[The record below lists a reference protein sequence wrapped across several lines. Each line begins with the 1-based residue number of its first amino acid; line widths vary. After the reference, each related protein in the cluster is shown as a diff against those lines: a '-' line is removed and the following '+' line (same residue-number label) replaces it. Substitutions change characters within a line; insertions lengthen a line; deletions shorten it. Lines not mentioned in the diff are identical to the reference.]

1 MLVASILRQVFS
13 NRNVVAISTTN
24 MLYQIFNG
32 LWQLW
37 WTLYL
42 IDELKTPITIVG
54 FLATIQS
61 GSRILFQLPGGILA
75 DRIGRKRVIIFGTG
89 LRVIAPIFLFTA
101 RSWQWVLPGIILNSV
116 TSLYM
121 PAFNALIAESLPKE
135 RRGTA
140 FGAYRMMT
148 SIPGIFMP
156 VVSGYY
162 LEVMGVA
169 KGVRLGLM
177 MFTGAALVATMVRAI
192 FLEETFDPQAR
203 QTVASKEKSG
213 GEGLL
218 ATFKRQHKTIY
229 AMLGVAIV
237 SRFAMNMTWSF
248 LSYYAVDVVDLTTTQ
263 YGMLQ
268 SVATLISTPLFLVS
282 GMIADRFGRM
292 PCILLAR
299 GLGPFDSLSLLLL
312 RNFNLLLLRNFNQL
326 LAAYSVIGVA
336 GGLGG
341 GRIRGGGYMGGP
353 AWQALITDIV
363 PQADRGKVLGLMGTL
378 TGIVSLPAPAMG
390 GYLYEANPN
399 TLLAL
404 GAGLEALVIPMILL
418 FVKEPKREE
427 QVPQ

>member
-1 MLVASILRQVFS
+1 MLVASILKQVFS
-13 NRNVVAISTTN
+13 NRNVLAISTTN

-42 IDELKTPITIVG
+42 IDELNTPIYIVG

-61 GSRILFQLPGGILA
+61 GSSILFQLPGGILA
-75 DRIGRKRVIIFGTG
+75 DRIGRKKVIIFGTG

-101 RSWQWVLPGIILNSV
+101 RSWQWVVPGVILNAT
-116 TSLYM
+116 TSIYM
-121 PAFNALIAESLPKE
+121 PAFSALIAESLPKE

-169 KGVRLGLM
+169 KGVRIGLM
-177 MFTGAALVATMVRAI
+177 MFTVAALIATVVRAI

-203 QTVASKEKSG
+203 RAEASKEKNGSD
-213 GEGLL
+213 GLW
-218 ATFKRQHKTIY
+218 ATFKRQHKTVY
-229 AMLGVAIV
+229 AMLGVAII
-237 SRFAMNMTWSF
+237 SRFAMNMTWTF
-248 LSYYAVDVVDLTTTQ
+248 LSYYAVDVLNLTTTQ

-268 SVATLISTPLFLVS
+268 SVATLISTPLLLVS

-299 GLGPFDSLSLLLL
+299 GLGPFDSLSLLLIKDY
-312 RNFNLLLLRNFNQL
+312 NQL

-363 PQADRGKVLGLMGTL
+363 PQKDRGKVLGLMGTI
-378 TGIVSLPAPAMG
+378 TGIASLPGPALG
-390 GYLYEANPN
+390 GYLYESNPN

-404 GAGLEALVIPMILL
+404 GAGLEALVIPIILL
-418 FVKEPKREE
+418 FVKEPKSEE
-427 QVPQ
+427 KVQ

>member
-1 MLVASILRQVFS
+1 MLVASILKQVFS
-13 NRNVVAISTTN
+13 NRNVLAISTTN

-42 IDELKTPITIVG
+42 IDELNTPIYIVG
-54 FLATIQS
+54 LLATIQS
-61 GSRILFQLPGGILA
+61 GSSILFQLPGGILA
-75 DRIGRKRVIIFGTG
+75 DRIGRKKVIIFGTG

-101 RSWQWVLPGIILNSV
+101 RSWQWVVPGVILNAT
-116 TSLYM
+116 TSIYM
-121 PAFNALIAESLPKE
+121 PAFSALIAESLPKE

-169 KGVRLGLM
+169 KGVRIGLM
-177 MFTGAALVATMVRAI
+177 MFTVAALIATVVRAI

-203 QTVASKEKSG
+203 RAEASKEKSRSD
-213 GEGLL
+213 GLW
-218 ATFKRQHKTIY
+218 ATFKRQHKTVY
-229 AMLGVAIV
+229 AMLGVAII
-237 SRFAMNMTWSF
+237 SRFAMNMTWTF
-248 LSYYAVDVVDLTTTQ
+248 LSYYAVDVLNLTTTQ

-268 SVATLISTPLFLVS
+268 SVATLISTPLLLVS

-299 GLGPFDSLSLLLL
+299 GLGPFDSLSLLLIKDY
-312 RNFNLLLLRNFNQL
+312 NQL

-363 PQADRGKVLGLMGTL
+363 PQKDRGKVLGLMGTI
-378 TGIVSLPAPAMG
+378 TGIASLPGPALG
-390 GYLYEANPN
+390 GYLYESNPN

-404 GAGLEALVIPMILL
+404 GAGLEALVIPIILL
-418 FVKEPKREE
+418 FVKEPKSEE
-427 QVPQ
+427 KVQ

>member
-1 MLVASILRQVFS
+1 MLVASILKQVFS
-13 NRNVVAISTTN
+13 NRNVLAISTTN

-42 IDELKTPITIVG
+42 IDELNTPIYIVG

-61 GSRILFQLPGGILA
+61 GSSILFQLPGGILA
-75 DRIGRKRVIIFGTG
+75 DRIGRKKVIIFGTG

-101 RSWQWVLPGIILNSV
+101 RSWQWVVPGVILNAT

-169 KGVRLGLM
+169 KGVRIGLM
-177 MFTGAALVATMVRAI
+177 MFTVAALIATVVRAI

-203 QTVASKEKSG
+203 RTEASKERSG
-213 GEGLL
+213 SDGLW
-218 ATFKRQHKTIY
+218 ATFKRQHKTVY
-229 AMLGVAIV
+229 AMLGVAII
-237 SRFAMNMTWSF
+237 SRFAMNMTWTF
-248 LSYYAVDVVDLTTTQ
+248 LSYYAVDVVNLTPTQ

-299 GLGPFDSLSLLLL
+299 GLGPFDSLSLLLIK
-312 RNFNLLLLRNFNQL
+312 NYNQL

-363 PQADRGKVLGLMGTL
+363 PQADRGKVLGLMGTI
-378 TGIVSLPAPAMG
+378 TGIASLPGPAIG
-390 GYLYEANPN
+390 GYLYESNPN
-399 TLLAL
+399 ALLAL

-427 QVPQ
+427 KVSQ

>member
-13 NRNVVAISTTN
+13 NRNVLAISTTN

-42 IDELKTPITIVG
+42 IDELNTPITIVG

-61 GSRILFQLPGGILA
+61 GSSILFQLPGGILA
-75 DRIGRKRVIIFGTG
+75 DRIGRKKVIIFGTG

-101 RSWQWVLPGIILNSV
+101 RSWQWVVPGVILNAP

-169 KGVRLGLM
+169 KGVRIGLM
-177 MFTGAALVATMVRAI
+177 MFTVAALIATVVRAI

-203 QTVASKEKSG
+203 RAEASKEKSG
-213 GEGLL
+213 SDGLW
-218 ATFKRQHKTIY
+218 ATLKRQHKTVY
-229 AMLGVAIV
+229 AMLGVAII
-237 SRFAMNMTWSF
+237 SRFAMNMTWTF
-248 LSYYAVDVVDLTTTQ
+248 LSYYAVDVLNLTTTQ

-299 GLGPFDSLSLLLL
+299 GLGPFDSLSLLLIKDY
-312 RNFNLLLLRNFNQL
+312 NQL

-363 PQADRGKVLGLMGTL
+363 PQKDRGKVLGLMGTI
-378 TGIVSLPAPAMG
+378 TGIASLPGPAIG
-390 GYLYEANPN
+390 GYLYESNPN
-399 TLLAL
+399 ALLAL

-427 QVPQ
+427 KVSQ

>member
-1 MLVASILRQVFS
+1 MASILKQVFS
-13 NRNVVAISTTN
+13 NRNVLAISTTN

-42 IDELKTPITIVG
+42 IDELNTPIYIVG

-61 GSRILFQLPGGILA
+61 GSSILFQLPGGILA
-75 DRIGRKRVIIFGTG
+75 DRIGRKKVIIFGTG

-101 RSWQWVLPGIILNSV
+101 RSWQWVVPGVILNAT
-116 TSLYM
+116 TSIYM
-121 PAFNALIAESLPKE
+121 PAFSALIAESLPKE

-169 KGVRLGLM
+169 KGVRIGLM
-177 MFTGAALVATMVRAI
+177 MFTVAALIATVVRAI

-203 QTVASKEKSG
+203 RAEASKEKSRSD
-213 GEGLL
+213 GLW
-218 ATFKRQHKTIY
+218 ATFKRQHKTVY
-229 AMLGVAIV
+229 AMLGVAII
-237 SRFAMNMTWSF
+237 SRFAMNMTWTF
-248 LSYYAVDVVDLTTTQ
+248 LSYYAVDVLNLTTTQ

-268 SVATLISTPLFLVS
+268 SVATLISTPLLLVS

-299 GLGPFDSLSLLLL
+299 GLGPFDSLSLLLIKDY
-312 RNFNLLLLRNFNQL
+312 NQL

-363 PQADRGKVLGLMGTL
+363 PQKDRGKVLGLMGTI
-378 TGIVSLPAPAMG
+378 TGIASLPGPALG
-390 GYLYEANPN
+390 GYLYESNPN

-404 GAGLEALVIPMILL
+404 GAGLEALVIPIILL
-418 FVKEPKREE
+418 FVKEPKSEE
-427 QVPQ
+427 KVQ

>member
-1 MLVASILRQVFS
+1 MLVASILKQVFS
-13 NRNVVAISTTN
+13 NRNVLAISTTN

-42 IDELKTPITIVG
+42 IDELNTPIYIVG

-61 GSRILFQLPGGILA
+61 GSSILFQLPGGILA
-75 DRIGRKRVIIFGTG
+75 DRIGRKKVIIFGTG

-101 RSWQWVLPGIILNSV
+101 RSWQWVVPGVILNAT
-116 TSLYM
+116 TSIYM
-121 PAFNALIAESLPKE
+121 PAFSALIAESLPKE

-169 KGVRLGLM
+169 KGVRIGLM
-177 MFTGAALVATMVRAI
+177 MFTVAALIATVVRAI

-203 QTVASKEKSG
+203 RAEASKEKSWSD
-213 GEGLL
+213 GLW
-218 ATFKRQHKTIY
+218 ATFKRQHKTVY
-229 AMLGVAIV
+229 AMLGVAII
-237 SRFAMNMTWSF
+237 SRFAMNMTWTF
-248 LSYYAVDVVDLTTTQ
+248 LSYYAVDVLNLTTTQ

-268 SVATLISTPLFLVS
+268 SVATLISTPLLLVS

-299 GLGPFDSLSLLLL
+299 GLGPFDSLSLLLIKDY
-312 RNFNLLLLRNFNQL
+312 NQL

-363 PQADRGKVLGLMGTL
+363 PQKDRGKVLGLMGTI
-378 TGIVSLPAPAMG
+378 TGIASLPGPALG
-390 GYLYEANPN
+390 GYLYESNPN

-404 GAGLEALVIPMILL
+404 GAGLEALVIPIILL
-418 FVKEPKREE
+418 FVKEPKSEE
-427 QVPQ
+427 KVQ

>member
-13 NRNVVAISTTN
+13 NRNVLAISTTN

-42 IDELKTPITIVG
+42 IDELNTPIIIVG

-61 GSRILFQLPGGILA
+61 GSSILFQLPGGILA
-75 DRIGRKRVIIFGTG
+75 DRIGRKKVIIFGTG

-101 RSWQWVLPGIILNSV
+101 RSWQWVVPGVILNAT

-169 KGVRLGLM
+169 KGVRIGLM
-177 MFTGAALVATMVRAI
+177 MFTVAALIATVIRAI

-203 QTVASKEKSG
+203 RAEASKEKNGSD
-213 GEGLL
+213 GLL
-218 ATFKRQHKTIY
+218 ATFKRQHKTVY
-229 AMLGVAIV
+229 AMLGVAII
-237 SRFAMNMTWSF
+237 SRFAMNMTWTF
-248 LSYYAVDVVDLTTTQ
+248 LSYYAVDVLNLTTTQ

-299 GLGPFDSLSLLLL
+299 GLGPFDSLSLLLIKDY
-312 RNFNLLLLRNFNQL
+312 NQL

-363 PQADRGKVLGLMGTL
+363 PQADRGKVLGLMGTI
-378 TGIVSLPAPAMG
+378 TGIASLPGPALG
-390 GYLYEANPN
+390 GYLYESNPN

-418 FVKEPKREE
+418 FVKEPKKEDK
-427 QVPQ
+427 VPQ

>member
-13 NRNVVAISTTN
+13 NRNVLAISTTN

-42 IDELKTPITIVG
+42 IDELNTPIIIVG

-61 GSRILFQLPGGILA
+61 GSSILFQLPGGILA
-75 DRIGRKRVIIFGTG
+75 DRIGRKKVIIFGTG

-101 RSWQWVLPGIILNSV
+101 RSWQWVVPGVILNAT
-116 TSLYM
+116 TSIYM

-169 KGVRLGLM
+169 KGVRIGLM
-177 MFTGAALVATMVRAI
+177 MFSGAALIATVVRAI

-203 QTVASKEKSG
+203 RTEASKEKSRSD
-213 GEGLL
+213 GLW
-218 ATFKRQHKTIY
+218 ATFKRQHKTVY
-229 AMLGVAIV
+229 AMLGVAII
-237 SRFAMNMTWSF
+237 SRFAMNMTWTF
-248 LSYYAVDVVDLTTTQ
+248 LSYYAVDVVNLTPTQ

-299 GLGPFDSLSLLLL
+299 GLGPFDSLSLLLIKDY
-312 RNFNLLLLRNFNQL
+312 NQL

-363 PQADRGKVLGLMGTL
+363 PQADRGKVLGLMGTI
-378 TGIVSLPAPAMG
+378 TGIASLPGPAIG
-390 GYLYEANPN
+390 GYLYESNPN

-418 FVKEPKREE
+418 FVKEPKKEE
-427 QVPQ
+427 KVPQ

>member
-1 MLVASILRQVFS
+1 MLVASILKQVFS
-13 NRNVVAISTTN
+13 NRNVLAISTTN

-42 IDELKTPITIVG
+42 IDELNTPIYIVG
-54 FLATIQS
+54 LLATIQS
-61 GSRILFQLPGGILA
+61 GSSILFQLPGGILA
-75 DRIGRKRVIIFGTG
+75 DRIGRKKVIIFGTG

-101 RSWQWVLPGIILNSV
+101 RSWQWVVPGVILNAT

-169 KGVRLGLM
+169 KGVRIGLM
-177 MFTGAALVATMVRAI
+177 MFTVAALIATVVRAI

-203 QTVASKEKSG
+203 RTEASKEKSG
-213 GEGLL
+213 SDGLW
-218 ATFKRQHKTIY
+218 ATFKRQHKTVY
-229 AMLGVAIV
+229 AMLGVAII
-237 SRFAMNMTWSF
+237 SRFAMNMTWTF
-248 LSYYAVDVVDLTTTQ
+248 LSYYAVDVLNLTTTQ

-299 GLGPFDSLSLLLL
+299 GLGPFDSLSLLLIKDY
-312 RNFNLLLLRNFNQL
+312 NQL

-363 PQADRGKVLGLMGTL
+363 PQADRGKVLGLMGTI
-378 TGIVSLPAPAMG
+378 TGIASLPGPAIG
-390 GYLYEANPN
+390 GYLYESNPN
-399 TLLAL
+399 ALLAL

-427 QVPQ
+427 KVSQ

>member
-1 MLVASILRQVFS
+1 MLVASILKQVFS
-13 NRNVVAISTTN
+13 NRNVLAISTTN

-42 IDELKTPITIVG
+42 IDELNTPIIIVG

-61 GSRILFQLPGGILA
+61 GSSILFQLPGGILA
-75 DRIGRKRVIIFGTG
+75 DRIGRKKVIIFGTG

-101 RSWQWVLPGIILNSV
+101 RSWQWVVPGVILNAT

-169 KGVRLGLM
+169 KGVRIGLM
-177 MFTGAALVATMVRAI
+177 MFTVAALIATVVRAI

-203 QTVASKEKSG
+203 RTEASKERSG
-213 GEGLL
+213 SDGLW
-218 ATFKRQHKTIY
+218 ATFKRQHKTVY
-229 AMLGVAIV
+229 AMLGVAII
-237 SRFAMNMTWSF
+237 SRFAMNMTWTF
-248 LSYYAVDVVDLTTTQ
+248 LSYYAVDVVNLTPTQ

-299 GLGPFDSLSLLLL
+299 GLGPFDSLSLLLIK
-312 RNFNLLLLRNFNQL
+312 NYNQL

-363 PQADRGKVLGLMGTL
+363 PQADRGKVLGLMGTI
-378 TGIVSLPAPAMG
+378 TGIASLPGPALG
-390 GYLYEANPN
+390 GYLYESNPN

-418 FVKEPKREE
+418 FVKEPKKEDK
-427 QVPQ
+427 VPQ

>member
-177 MFTGAALVATMVRAI
+177 MFTGAALVATVVRAI

-203 QTVASKEKSG
+203 QTVASKEKRGS
-213 GEGLL
+213 EGLL

-282 GMIADRFGRM
+282 GMIAVRFGRM

-299 GLGPFDSLSLLLL
+299 GLGPFDSLS
-312 RNFNLLLLRNFNQL
+312 LLLLRNFNQL

>member
-13 NRNVVAISTTN
+13 NRNVLAISTTN

-42 IDELKTPITIVG
+42 IDELNTPIYIVG

-61 GSRILFQLPGGILA
+61 GSSILFQLPGGILA
-75 DRIGRKRVIIFGTG
+75 DRIGRKKVIIFGTG

-101 RSWQWVLPGIILNSV
+101 RSWQWVVPGVILNAT

-121 PAFNALIAESLPKE
+121 PAFSALIAESLPKE

-169 KGVRLGLM
+169 KGVRIGLM
-177 MFTGAALVATMVRAI
+177 MFTVAALIATVVRAI
-192 FLEETFDPQAR
+192 FLEETFDPQER
-203 QTVASKEKSG
+203 RTETSNEKSG
-213 GEGLL
+213 SDGLW
-218 ATFKRQHKTIY
+218 ATFKRQHKTVY
-229 AMLGVAIV
+229 AMLGVAII
-237 SRFAMNMTWSF
+237 SRFAMNMTWTF
-248 LSYYAVDVVDLTTTQ
+248 LSYYAVDVLNLTTTQ

-268 SVATLISTPLFLVS
+268 SVATLISTPLLLVS

-299 GLGPFDSLSLLLL
+299 GLGPFDSLSLLLIKDY
-312 RNFNLLLLRNFNQL
+312 NQL

-363 PQADRGKVLGLMGTL
+363 PQKDRGKVLGLMGTI
-378 TGIVSLPAPAMG
+378 TGIASLPGPAIG
-390 GYLYEANPN
+390 GYLYESNPN
-399 TLLAL
+399 ALLAL

-427 QVPQ
+427 KVSQ

>member
-1 MLVASILRQVFS
+1 MLVASILKQVFS
-13 NRNVVAISTTN
+13 NRNVLAISTTN

-42 IDELKTPITIVG
+42 IDELNTPIYIVG

-61 GSRILFQLPGGILA
+61 GSSILFQLPGGILA
-75 DRIGRKRVIIFGTG
+75 DRIGRKKVIIFGTG

-101 RSWQWVLPGIILNSV
+101 RSWQWVVPGVILNAT
-116 TSLYM
+116 TSIYM
-121 PAFNALIAESLPKE
+121 PAFSALIAESLPKE

-169 KGVRLGLM
+169 KGVRIGLM
-177 MFTGAALVATMVRAI
+177 MFTVAALIATVVRAI

-203 QTVASKEKSG
+203 RAEASKEKSRSD
-213 GEGLL
+213 GLW
-218 ATFKRQHKTIY
+218 ATFKRQHKTVY
-229 AMLGVAIV
+229 AMLGVAII
-237 SRFAMNMTWSF
+237 SRFAMNMTWTF
-248 LSYYAVDVVDLTTTQ
+248 LSYYAVDVLNLTTTQ

-268 SVATLISTPLFLVS
+268 SVATLISTPLLLVS

-299 GLGPFDSLSLLLL
+299 GLGPFDSLSLLLIKDY
-312 RNFNLLLLRNFNQL
+312 NQL

-363 PQADRGKVLGLMGTL
+363 PQADRGKVLGLMGTI
-378 TGIVSLPAPAMG
+378 TGIASLPGPALG
-390 GYLYEANPN
+390 GYLYESNPN

-404 GAGLEALVIPMILL
+404 GAGLEALVIPIILL
-418 FVKEPKREE
+418 FVKEPKSEE
-427 QVPQ
+427 KVQ

>member
-1 MLVASILRQVFS
+1 MLVASILKQVFS
-13 NRNVVAISTTN
+13 NRNVLAISTTN

-42 IDELKTPITIVG
+42 IDELNTPIYIVG

-61 GSRILFQLPGGILA
+61 GSSILFQLPGGILA
-75 DRIGRKRVIIFGTG
+75 DRIGRKKVIIFGTG

-101 RSWQWVLPGIILNSV
+101 RSWQWVVPGVILNAT
-116 TSLYM
+116 TSIYM
-121 PAFNALIAESLPKE
+121 PAFSALIAESLPKE

-169 KGVRLGLM
+169 KGVRIGLM
-177 MFTGAALVATMVRAI
+177 MFTVAALIATVVRAI

-203 QTVASKEKSG
+203 RAEASKEKSRSD
-213 GEGLL
+213 GLW
-218 ATFKRQHKTIY
+218 ATFKRQHKTVY
-229 AMLGVAIV
+229 AMLGVAII
-237 SRFAMNMTWSF
+237 SRFAMNMTWTF
-248 LSYYAVDVVDLTTTQ
+248 LSYYAVDVLNLTTTQ

-268 SVATLISTPLFLVS
+268 SVATLISTPLLLVS

-299 GLGPFDSLSLLLL
+299 GLGPFDSLSLLLIKD
-312 RNFNLLLLRNFNQL
+312 FNQL

-363 PQADRGKVLGLMGTL
+363 PQKDRGKVLGLMGTI
-378 TGIVSLPAPAMG
+378 TGIASLPGPALG
-390 GYLYEANPN
+390 GYLYESNPN

-404 GAGLEALVIPMILL
+404 GAGLEALVIPIILL
-418 FVKEPKREE
+418 FVKEPKSEE
-427 QVPQ
+427 KVQ

>member
-1 MLVASILRQVFS
+1 MASILKQVFS
-13 NRNVVAISTTN
+13 NRNVLAISTTN

-42 IDELKTPITIVG
+42 IDELNTPIYIVG
-54 FLATIQS
+54 LLATIQS
-61 GSRILFQLPGGILA
+61 GSSILFQLPGGILA
-75 DRIGRKRVIIFGTG
+75 DRIGRKKVIIFGTG

-101 RSWQWVLPGIILNSV
+101 RSWQWVVPGVILNAT

-169 KGVRLGLM
+169 KGVRIGLM
-177 MFTGAALVATMVRAI
+177 MFTVAALIATVVRAI

-203 QTVASKEKSG
+203 RTEASKERSG
-213 GEGLL
+213 SDGLW
-218 ATFKRQHKTIY
+218 ATFKRQHKTVY
-229 AMLGVAIV
+229 AMLGVAII
-237 SRFAMNMTWSF
+237 SRFAMNMTWTF
-248 LSYYAVDVVDLTTTQ
+248 LSYYAVDVVNLTPTQ

-299 GLGPFDSLSLLLL
+299 GLGPFDSLSLLLIKDY
-312 RNFNLLLLRNFNQL
+312 NQL

-363 PQADRGKVLGLMGTL
+363 PQADRGKVLGLMGTI
-378 TGIVSLPAPAMG
+378 TGIASLPGPAIG
-390 GYLYEANPN
+390 GYLYESNPN

-427 QVPQ
+427 KESQ

>member
-1 MLVASILRQVFS
+1 MLVASILKQVFS
-13 NRNVVAISTTN
+13 NRNILAISTTN

-42 IDELKTPITIVG
+42 IDELNTPIYIVG

-61 GSRILFQLPGGILA
+61 GSSILFQLPGGILA
-75 DRIGRKRVIIFGTG
+75 DRIGRKKVIIFGTG

-101 RSWQWVLPGIILNSV
+101 RSWQWVVPGVILNAT
-116 TSLYM
+116 TSIYM
-121 PAFNALIAESLPKE
+121 PAFSALIAESLPKE

-169 KGVRLGLM
+169 KGVRIGLM
-177 MFTGAALVATMVRAI
+177 MFTVAALIATVVRAI

-203 QTVASKEKSG
+203 RAEASKEKSRSD
-213 GEGLL
+213 GLW
-218 ATFKRQHKTIY
+218 ATFKRQHKTVY
-229 AMLGVAIV
+229 AMLGVAII
-237 SRFAMNMTWSF
+237 SRFAMNMTWTF
-248 LSYYAVDVVDLTTTQ
+248 LSYYAVDVLNLTTTQ

-268 SVATLISTPLFLVS
+268 SVATLISTPLLLVS

-299 GLGPFDSLSLLLL
+299 GLGPFDSLSLLLIKDY
-312 RNFNLLLLRNFNQL
+312 NQL

-363 PQADRGKVLGLMGTL
+363 PQKDRGKVLGLMGTI
-378 TGIVSLPAPAMG
+378 TGIASLPGPALG
-390 GYLYEANPN
+390 GYLYESNPN

-404 GAGLEALVIPMILL
+404 GAGLEALVIPIILL
-418 FVKEPKREE
+418 FVKEPKSEE
-427 QVPQ
+427 KVQ

>member
-1 MLVASILRQVFS
+1 MLVASILKQVFS
-13 NRNVVAISTTN
+13 NRNVLAISTTN

-42 IDELKTPITIVG
+42 IDELNTPIYIVG

-61 GSRILFQLPGGILA
+61 GSSILFQLPGGILA
-75 DRIGRKRVIIFGTG
+75 DRIGRKKVIIFGTG

-101 RSWQWVLPGIILNSV
+101 RSWQWVVPGVILNAT

-121 PAFNALIAESLPKE
+121 PAFSALIAESLPKE

-169 KGVRLGLM
+169 KGVRIGLM
-177 MFTGAALVATMVRAI
+177 MFTVAALIATVVRAI

-203 QTVASKEKSG
+203 RAEASKEKSRSD
-213 GEGLL
+213 GLW
-218 ATFKRQHKTIY
+218 ATFKRQHKTVY
-229 AMLGVAIV
+229 AMLGVAII
-237 SRFAMNMTWSF
+237 SRFAMNMTWTF
-248 LSYYAVDVVDLTTTQ
+248 LSYYAVDVLNLTTTQ

-268 SVATLISTPLFLVS
+268 SVATLISTPLLLVS

-299 GLGPFDSLSLLLL
+299 GLGPFDSLSLLLIKDY
-312 RNFNLLLLRNFNQL
+312 NQL

-363 PQADRGKVLGLMGTL
+363 PQADRGKVLGLMGTI
-378 TGIVSLPAPAMG
+378 TGIASLPGPALG
-390 GYLYEANPN
+390 GYLYESNPN

-418 FVKEPKREE
+418 FVKEPKSEE
-427 QVPQ
+427 KVPQ

>member
-1 MLVASILRQVFS
+1 MLVASILKQVFS
-13 NRNVVAISTTN
+13 NRNVLAISTTN

-42 IDELKTPITIVG
+42 IDELNTPIYIVG

-61 GSRILFQLPGGILA
+61 GSSILFQLPGGILA
-75 DRIGRKRVIIFGTG
+75 DRIGRKKVIIFGTG

-101 RSWQWVLPGIILNSV
+101 RSWQWVVPGVILNAT
-116 TSLYM
+116 TSIYM
-121 PAFNALIAESLPKE
+121 PAFSALIAESLPKE

-169 KGVRLGLM
+169 KGVRIGLM
-177 MFTGAALVATMVRAI
+177 MFTVAALIATVVRAI

-203 QTVASKEKSG
+203 RAEASKEKSRSD
-213 GEGLL
+213 GLW
-218 ATFKRQHKTIY
+218 ATFKRQHKTVY
-229 AMLGVAIV
+229 AMLGVAII
-237 SRFAMNMTWSF
+237 SRFAMNMTWTF
-248 LSYYAVDVVDLTTTQ
+248 LSYYAVDVLNLTTTQ

-268 SVATLISTPLFLVS
+268 SVATLISTPLLLVS

-299 GLGPFDSLSLLLL
+299 GLGPFDSLSLLLIKDY
-312 RNFNLLLLRNFNQL
+312 NQL

-363 PQADRGKVLGLMGTL
+363 PQKDRGKVLGLMGTI
-378 TGIVSLPAPAMG
+378 TGIASLPGPALG
-390 GYLYEANPN
+390 GYLYESNPN

-404 GAGLEALVIPMILL
+404 GAGLEALVIPIILL
-418 FVKEPKREE
+418 FVKEPKSEE
-427 QVPQ
+427 KVPQ

>member
-13 NRNVVAISTTN
+13 NRNVLAISTTN

-42 IDELKTPITIVG
+42 IDELNTPIYIVG

-61 GSRILFQLPGGILA
+61 GSSILFQLPGGILA
-75 DRIGRKRVIIFGTG
+75 DRIGRKKVIIFGTG

-101 RSWQWVLPGIILNSV
+101 RSWQWVVPGVILNAT

-121 PAFNALIAESLPKE
+121 PAFNAMIAESLPRE

-169 KGVRLGLM
+169 KGVRIGLM
-177 MFTGAALVATMVRAI
+177 MFSGAALIATVVRAI

-203 QTVASKEKSG
+203 KAVVSKEKRGSD
-213 GEGLL
+213 GLM
-218 ATFKRQHKTIY
+218 ATLKRQHRTIY
-229 AMLGVAIV
+229 AMLGVAII

-248 LSYYAVDVVDLTTTQ
+248 LSYYAVDVVNLTTTQ

-299 GLGPFDSLSLLLL
+299 GLGPFDSLSLLLF
-312 RNFNLLLLRNFNQL
+312 RDFNQL

-363 PQADRGKVLGLMGTL
+363 PQEDRGKVLGLMGTI
-378 TGIVSLPAPAMG
+378 TGLVSLPGPAIG
-390 GYLYEANPN
+390 GFLYESNPN

-427 QVPQ
+427 KVSQ

>member
-1 MLVASILRQVFS
+1 MLVASILKQVFS
-13 NRNVVAISTTN
+13 NRNILAISTTN

-42 IDELKTPITIVG
+42 IDELNTPIYIVG

-61 GSRILFQLPGGILA
+61 GSSILFQLPGGILA
-75 DRIGRKRVIIFGTG
+75 DRIGRKKVIIFGTG

-101 RSWQWVLPGIILNSV
+101 RSWQWVVPGVILNAT
-116 TSLYM
+116 TSIYM
-121 PAFNALIAESLPKE
+121 PAFSALIAESLPKE

-169 KGVRLGLM
+169 KGVRIGLM
-177 MFTGAALVATMVRAI
+177 MFTVAALIATVVRAI

-203 QTVASKEKSG
+203 RAEASKEKSRSD
-213 GEGLL
+213 GLW
-218 ATFKRQHKTIY
+218 ATFKRQHKTVY
-229 AMLGVAIV
+229 AMLGVAII
-237 SRFAMNMTWSF
+237 SRFAMNMTWTF
-248 LSYYAVDVVDLTTTQ
+248 LSYYAVDVLNLTTTQ

-268 SVATLISTPLFLVS
+268 SVATLISTPLLLVS

-299 GLGPFDSLSLLLL
+299 GLGPFDSLSLLLIKDY
-312 RNFNLLLLRNFNQL
+312 NQL

-363 PQADRGKVLGLMGTL
+363 PQKDRGKVLGLMGTI
-378 TGIVSLPAPAMG
+378 TGIASLPGPALG
-390 GYLYEANPN
+390 GYLYESNPN

-418 FVKEPKREE
+418 FVKEPKSEE
-427 QVPQ
+427 KVQ

>member
-1 MLVASILRQVFS
+1 MLVASILKQVFS
-13 NRNVVAISTTN
+13 NRNVLAISTTN

-42 IDELKTPITIVG
+42 IDELNTPIYIVG

-61 GSRILFQLPGGILA
+61 GSSILFQLPGGILA
-75 DRIGRKRVIIFGTG
+75 DRIGRKKVIIFGTG

-101 RSWQWVLPGIILNSV
+101 RSWQWVVPGVILNAT
-116 TSLYM
+116 TSIYM

-169 KGVRLGLM
+169 KGVRIGLM
-177 MFTGAALVATMVRAI
+177 MFTVAALIATVVRAI

-203 QTVASKEKSG
+203 RAEASKEKSRSD
-213 GEGLL
+213 GLW
-218 ATFKRQHKTIY
+218 ATFKRQHKTVY
-229 AMLGVAIV
+229 AMLGVAII
-237 SRFAMNMTWSF
+237 SRFAMNMTWTF
-248 LSYYAVDVVDLTTTQ
+248 LSYYAVDVLNLTTTQ

-268 SVATLISTPLFLVS
+268 SVATLISTPLLLVS

-299 GLGPFDSLSLLLL
+299 GLGPFDSLSLLLIKDY
-312 RNFNLLLLRNFNQL
+312 NQL

-363 PQADRGKVLGLMGTL
+363 PQKDRGKVLGLMGTI
-378 TGIVSLPAPAMG
+378 TGIASLPGPALG
-390 GYLYEANPN
+390 GYLYESNPN

-404 GAGLEALVIPMILL
+404 GAGLEALVIPIILL
-418 FVKEPKREE
+418 FVKEPKSEE
-427 QVPQ
+427 KVQ

>member
-1 MLVASILRQVFS
+1 MLVASILKQVFS
-13 NRNVVAISTTN
+13 NRNVLAISTTN

-42 IDELKTPITIVG
+42 IDELNTPIYIVG
-54 FLATIQS
+54 LLATIQS
-61 GSRILFQLPGGILA
+61 GSSILFQLPGGILA
-75 DRIGRKRVIIFGTG
+75 DRIGRKKVIIFGTG

-101 RSWQWVLPGIILNSV
+101 RSWQWVVPGVILNAT

-169 KGVRLGLM
+169 KGVRIGLM
-177 MFTGAALVATMVRAI
+177 MFTVAALIATVVRAI

-203 QTVASKEKSG
+203 RTEASKEKSG
-213 GEGLL
+213 SDGLW
-218 ATFKRQHKTIY
+218 ATLKRQHKTVY
-229 AMLGVAIV
+229 AMLGVAII
-237 SRFAMNMTWSF
+237 SRFAMNMTWTF
-248 LSYYAVDVVDLTTTQ
+248 LSYYAVDVLNLTTTQ

-299 GLGPFDSLSLLLL
+299 GLGPFDSLSLLLIKDY
-312 RNFNLLLLRNFNQL
+312 NQL

-363 PQADRGKVLGLMGTL
+363 PQADRGKVLGLMGTI
-378 TGIVSLPAPAMG
+378 TGIASLPGPAIG
-390 GYLYEANPN
+390 GYLYESNPN

-427 QVPQ
+427 KEAQ

>member
-1 MLVASILRQVFS
+1 MLVASILKQVFS
-13 NRNVVAISTTN
+13 NRNVLAISTTN

-42 IDELKTPITIVG
+42 IDELNTPIYIVG
-54 FLATIQS
+54 LLATIQS
-61 GSRILFQLPGGILA
+61 GSSILFQLPGGILA
-75 DRIGRKRVIIFGTG
+75 DRIGRKKVIIFGTG

-101 RSWQWVLPGIILNSV
+101 RSWQWVVPGVILNAT

-169 KGVRLGLM
+169 KGVRIGLM
-177 MFTGAALVATMVRAI
+177 MFTVAALIATVVRAI

-203 QTVASKEKSG
+203 RTEASKEKSG
-213 GEGLL
+213 SDGLW
-218 ATFKRQHKTIY
+218 ATFKRQHKTVY
-229 AMLGVAIV
+229 AMLGVAII
-237 SRFAMNMTWSF
+237 SRFAMNMTWTF
-248 LSYYAVDVVDLTTTQ
+248 LSYYAVDVLNLTTTQ

-299 GLGPFDSLSLLLL
+299 GLGPFDSLSLLLIK
-312 RNFNLLLLRNFNQL
+312 NYNQL

-363 PQADRGKVLGLMGTL
+363 PQADRGKVLGLMGTI
-378 TGIVSLPAPAMG
+378 TGIASLPGPAIG
-390 GYLYEANPN
+390 GYLYESNPN
-399 TLLAL
+399 ALLAL

-427 QVPQ
+427 KVSQ

>member
-1 MLVASILRQVFS
+1 MASILKQVFS
-13 NRNVVAISTTN
+13 NRNVLAISTTN

-42 IDELKTPITIVG
+42 IDELNTPIIIVG

-61 GSRILFQLPGGILA
+61 GSSILFQLPGGILA
-75 DRIGRKRVIIFGTG
+75 DRIGRKKVIIFGTG

-101 RSWQWVLPGIILNSV
+101 RSWQWVVPGVILNAT

-169 KGVRLGLM
+169 KGVRIGLM
-177 MFTGAALVATMVRAI
+177 MFTVAALIATVVRAI

-203 QTVASKEKSG
+203 RAEASKEKSG
-213 GEGLL
+213 SDGLW
-218 ATFKRQHKTIY
+218 ATLKRQHKTVY
-229 AMLGVAIV
+229 AMLGVAII

-248 LSYYAVDVVDLTTTQ
+248 LSYYAVDVLNLTTTQ

-299 GLGPFDSLSLLLL
+299 GLGPFDSLSLLLIK
-312 RNFNLLLLRNFNQL
+312 NYNQL

-363 PQADRGKVLGLMGTL
+363 PQADRGKVLGLMGTI
-378 TGIVSLPAPAMG
+378 TGIASLPGPAIG
-390 GYLYEANPN
+390 GYLYESNPN
-399 TLLAL
+399 ALLAL

-427 QVPQ
+427 KVSQ

>member
-1 MLVASILRQVFS
+1 MASILKQVFS
-13 NRNVVAISTTN
+13 NRNVLAISTTN

-42 IDELKTPITIVG
+42 IDELNTPIYIVG

-61 GSRILFQLPGGILA
+61 GSSILFQLPGGILA
-75 DRIGRKRVIIFGTG
+75 DRIGRKKVIIFGTG

-101 RSWQWVLPGIILNSV
+101 RSWQWVVPGVILNAT

-169 KGVRLGLM
+169 KGVRIGLM
-177 MFTGAALVATMVRAI
+177 MFTVAALIATVVRAI
-192 FLEETFDPQAR
+192 FLEETFDPQER
-203 QTVASKEKSG
+203 RTEASKEKSG
-213 GEGLL
+213 SDGLW
-218 ATFKRQHKTIY
+218 ATFKRQHKTVY
-229 AMLGVAIV
+229 AMLGVAII
-237 SRFAMNMTWSF
+237 SRFAMNMTWTF
-248 LSYYAVDVVDLTTTQ
+248 LSYYAVDVLNLTTTQ

-299 GLGPFDSLSLLLL
+299 GLGPFDSLSLLLIK
-312 RNFNLLLLRNFNQL
+312 NYNQL

-363 PQADRGKVLGLMGTL
+363 PQADRGKVLGLMGTI
-378 TGIVSLPAPAMG
+378 TGIASLPGPAIG
-390 GYLYEANPN
+390 GYLYESNPN
-399 TLLAL
+399 ALLAL

-427 QVPQ
+427 KVSQ

>member
-1 MLVASILRQVFS
+1 
-13 NRNVVAISTTN
+13 
-24 MLYQIFNG
+24 
-32 LWQLW
+32 
-37 WTLYL
+37 
-42 IDELKTPITIVG
+42 
-54 FLATIQS
+54 
-61 GSRILFQLPGGILA
+61 
-75 DRIGRKRVIIFGTG
+75 
-89 LRVIAPIFLFTA
+89 
-101 RSWQWVLPGIILNSV
+101 
-116 TSLYM
+116 
-121 PAFNALIAESLPKE
+121 
-135 RRGTA
+135 
-140 FGAYRMMT
+140 MMT

-177 MFTGAALVATMVRAI
+177 MFTGAALVATVVRAI

-203 QTVASKEKSG
+203 RTVASKEKSG

-299 GLGPFDSLSLLLL
+299 GLGPFDSLS
-312 RNFNLLLLRNFNQL
+312 LLLLRNFNQL

>member
-1 MLVASILRQVFS
+1 MLVASILKQVFS
-13 NRNVVAISTTN
+13 NRNVLAISTTN

-42 IDELKTPITIVG
+42 IDELNTPIYIVG

-61 GSRILFQLPGGILA
+61 GSSILFQLPGGILA
-75 DRIGRKRVIIFGTG
+75 DRIGRKKVIIFGTG

-101 RSWQWVLPGIILNSV
+101 RSWQWVVPGVILNAT
-116 TSLYM
+116 TSIYM
-121 PAFNALIAESLPKE
+121 PAFSALIAESLPKE

-169 KGVRLGLM
+169 KGVRIGLM
-177 MFTGAALVATMVRAI
+177 MFTVAALIATVVRAI

-203 QTVASKEKSG
+203 RAEASKEKSRSD
-213 GEGLL
+213 GLW
-218 ATFKRQHKTIY
+218 ATFKRQHKTVY
-229 AMLGVAIV
+229 AMLGVAII
-237 SRFAMNMTWSF
+237 SRFAMNMTWTF
-248 LSYYAVDVVDLTTTQ
+248 LSYYAVDVLNLTTTQ

-268 SVATLISTPLFLVS
+268 SVATLISTPLLLVS

-299 GLGPFDSLSLLLL
+299 GLGPFDSLSLLLIKDY
-312 RNFNLLLLRNFNQL
+312 NQL

-363 PQADRGKVLGLMGTL
+363 PQKDRGKVLGLMGTI
-378 TGIVSLPAPAMG
+378 TGIASLPGPALG
-390 GYLYEANPN
+390 GYLYESNPN

-404 GAGLEALVIPMILL
+404 GAGLEALVIPIILL
-418 FVKEPKREE
+418 FVKEPKSEE
-427 QVPQ
+427 KVQ

>member
-1 MLVASILRQVFS
+1 MLVASILKQVFS
-13 NRNVVAISTTN
+13 NRNVLAISTTN

-42 IDELKTPITIVG
+42 IDELNTPIYIVG

-61 GSRILFQLPGGILA
+61 GSSILFQLPGGILA
-75 DRIGRKRVIIFGTG
+75 DRIGRKKVIIFGTG

-101 RSWQWVLPGIILNSV
+101 RSWQWVVPGVILNAT

-121 PAFNALIAESLPKE
+121 PAFSALIAESLPKE

-169 KGVRLGLM
+169 KGVRIGLM
-177 MFTGAALVATMVRAI
+177 MFTVAALIATVVRAI

-203 QTVASKEKSG
+203 RTEASKEKSG
-213 GEGLL
+213 SDSLL
-218 ATFKRQHKTIY
+218 ATLKRQHKTIY
-229 AMLGVAIV
+229 AMLGVAII

-248 LSYYAVDVVDLTTTQ
+248 LSYYAVDVLNLTTTQ

-268 SVATLISTPLFLVS
+268 SVATLISTPLLLVS

-299 GLGPFDSLSLLLL
+299 GLGPFDSLSLLLIKDY
-312 RNFNLLLLRNFNQL
+312 NQL

-363 PQADRGKVLGLMGTL
+363 PQADRGKVLGLMGTI
-378 TGIVSLPAPAMG
+378 TGIASLPGPALG
-390 GYLYEANPN
+390 GYLYESNPN

-418 FVKEPKREE
+418 FVKEPKSEE
-427 QVPQ
+427 KVQ

>member
-13 NRNVVAISTTN
+13 NRNVLAISTTN

-42 IDELKTPITIVG
+42 IDELNTPIYIVG
-54 FLATIQS
+54 LLATIQS
-61 GSRILFQLPGGILA
+61 GSSILFQLPGGILA
-75 DRIGRKRVIIFGTG
+75 DRIGRKKVIIFGTG

-101 RSWQWVLPGIILNSV
+101 RSWQWVVPGVILNAT
-116 TSLYM
+116 TSIYM
-121 PAFNALIAESLPKE
+121 PAFSALIAESLPKE

-169 KGVRLGLM
+169 KGVRIGLM
-177 MFTGAALVATMVRAI
+177 MFTVAALIATVVRAI

-203 QTVASKEKSG
+203 RAEASKEKSRSD
-213 GEGLL
+213 GLW
-218 ATFKRQHKTIY
+218 ATFKRQHKTVY
-229 AMLGVAIV
+229 AMLGVAII
-237 SRFAMNMTWSF
+237 SRFAMNMTWTF
-248 LSYYAVDVVDLTTTQ
+248 LSYYAVDVLNLTTTQ

-268 SVATLISTPLFLVS
+268 SVATLISTPLLLVS

-299 GLGPFDSLSLLLL
+299 GLGPFDSLSLLLIKDY
-312 RNFNLLLLRNFNQL
+312 NQL

-363 PQADRGKVLGLMGTL
+363 PQEDRGKVLGLMGTI
-378 TGIVSLPAPAMG
+378 TGIASLPGPALG
-390 GYLYEANPN
+390 GYLYESNPN

-404 GAGLEALVIPMILL
+404 GAGLEALVIPIILL
-418 FVKEPKREE
+418 FVKEPKSEE
-427 QVPQ
+427 KVQ

>member
-1 MLVASILRQVFS
+1 MLVASILKQVFS
-13 NRNVVAISTTN
+13 NRNVLAISTTN

-42 IDELKTPITIVG
+42 IDELNTPITIVG

-61 GSRILFQLPGGILA
+61 GSSILFQLPGGILA
-75 DRIGRKRVIIFGTG
+75 DRIGRKKVIIFGTG

-101 RSWQWVLPGIILNSV
+101 RSWQWVVPGVILNAT

-169 KGVRLGLM
+169 KGVRIGLM
-177 MFTGAALVATMVRAI
+177 MFTVAALIATVVRAI

-203 QTVASKEKSG
+203 RAEVSKEKSG
-213 GEGLL
+213 SDGLW
-218 ATFKRQHKTIY
+218 ATLKRQHKTVY
-229 AMLGVAIV
+229 AMLGVAII
-237 SRFAMNMTWSF
+237 SRFAMNMTWTF
-248 LSYYAVDVVDLTTTQ
+248 LSYYSVDVLNLTTTQ

-299 GLGPFDSLSLLLL
+299 GLGPFDSLSLLLIKDY
-312 RNFNLLLLRNFNQL
+312 NQL

-363 PQADRGKVLGLMGTL
+363 PQADRGKVLGLMGTI
-378 TGIVSLPAPAMG
+378 TGIASLPGPAIG
-390 GYLYEANPN
+390 GYLYESNPN
-399 TLLAL
+399 ALLAL

-427 QVPQ
+427 KESQ

>member
-1 MLVASILRQVFS
+1 MLVASILKQVFS
-13 NRNVVAISTTN
+13 NRNVLAISTTN

-42 IDELKTPITIVG
+42 IDELNTPITIVG

-61 GSRILFQLPGGILA
+61 GSSILFQLPGGILA
-75 DRIGRKRVIIFGTG
+75 DRIGRKKVIIFGTG

-101 RSWQWVLPGIILNSV
+101 RSWQWVVPGVILNAT

-169 KGVRLGLM
+169 KGVRIGLM
-177 MFTGAALVATMVRAI
+177 MFTVAALIATVVRAI

-203 QTVASKEKSG
+203 RAEASKEKSG
-213 GEGLL
+213 SDGLW
-218 ATFKRQHKTIY
+218 ATLKRQHKTVY
-229 AMLGVAIV
+229 AMLGVAII
-237 SRFAMNMTWSF
+237 SRFAMNMTWTF
-248 LSYYAVDVVDLTTTQ
+248 LSYYAVDVLNLTTTQ

-299 GLGPFDSLSLLLL
+299 GLGPFDSLSLLLIK
-312 RNFNLLLLRNFNQL
+312 NYNQL

-363 PQADRGKVLGLMGTL
+363 PQADRGKVLGLMGTI
-378 TGIVSLPAPAMG
+378 TGIASLPGPAIG
-390 GYLYEANPN
+390 GYLYESNPN
-399 TLLAL
+399 ALLAL

-427 QVPQ
+427 KVSQ